1 MSAISGLSRGA
12 KAFEKGIGECMIEVK
27 KEAISKELVDAWYAE
42 WETLQQAIHEA
53 HSLRDGS
60 ALPLMEQGLALFERL
75 LVDSAQSE
83 LPLNLQGE
91 YELLPIN
98 GAERLQFIKMR
109 PSQYAC
115 YRQLDELFKETK
127 KRCARLRLKA

>member
-1 MSAISGLSRGA
+1 
-12 KAFEKGIGECMIEVK
+12 MIEVK
-27 KEAISKELVDAWYAE
+27 KEAITKELVDAWYAE
-42 WETLQQAIHEA
+42 WEALQQAIHEA

-60 ALPLMEQGLALFERL
+60 AGSLMEQGIALFERL
-75 LVDSAQSE
+75 VVDSAQIDA
-83 LPLNLQGE
+83 PLSLQEE

-98 GAERLQFIKMR
+98 GAERLAFIKMR
-109 PSQYAC
+109 PGQYAC